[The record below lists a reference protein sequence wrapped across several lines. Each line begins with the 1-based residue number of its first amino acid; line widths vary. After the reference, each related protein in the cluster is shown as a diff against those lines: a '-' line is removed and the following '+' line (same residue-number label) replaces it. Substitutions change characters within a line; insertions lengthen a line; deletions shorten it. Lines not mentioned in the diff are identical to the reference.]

1 MNATVR
7 TGLLALAAVA
17 VVVLLASV
25 FVVQQIQT
33 ALVLR
38 FGAVQRVGS
47 PGAGLPSG
55 LAPGLHFKVPFVDN
69 VVYFD
74 RRVLDLDL
82 PVQEVIASDQ
92 KRLVVDSFA
101 RYRIID
107 PLRFYQAVQTV
118 QAANN
123 RLGSIINSTVRS
135 VLGDATSEAVV
146 RSERQALMRRIS
158 DEVNAAARGI
168 GVEIV
173 DVRLRRVDL
182 PEQNSQAVFQR
193 MQTERQREA
202 TDLRAQG
209 TQAAQGIRARADRDV
224 TVILANAQ
232 RRAEELRGGGDAE
245 RNRILAEAFGRDPDF
260 FTFYRSM
267 QAYEAGLKSGDTRM
281 VLSPNSDFFRFFNDR
296 GGRSGGQNPLPA
308 QNGAASRGQPG
319 GAPPPGPS
327 AQPGPAAQPG
337 SGAQLGQG
345 AQPTPSGQP
354 GVPAQPQAPQ
364 TQAARP

>member
-1 MNATVR
+1 MSATLR
-7 TGLLALAAVA
+7 TALIALAAIVA
-17 VVVLLASV
+17 VVIVASM
-25 FVVQQIQT
+25 FVVQQTQT

-38 FGAVQRVGS
+38 FGAVQQVSS

-55 LAPGLHFKVPFVDN
+55 LAPGLHFKLPLIDN

-101 RYRIID
+101 RYRILD
-107 PLRFYQAVQTV
+107 PLRFYQAVSSIP
-118 QAANN
+118 AANN

-135 VLGDATSEAVV
+135 VLGDQTFEAVV
-146 RSERQALMRRIS
+146 RTDRQALMKKIS
-158 DEVNAAARGI
+158 DEVNTAARGI

-209 TQAAQGIRARADRDV
+209 SQAAQGIRARADRDV

-232 RRAEELRGGGDAE
+232 RRAEELRGNGDAE
-245 RNRILAEAFGRDPDF
+245 RNRILAESYGKDPGF
-260 FTFYRSM
+260 FSFFRSM
-267 QAYEAGLKSGDTRM
+267 QAYEAGLRSGDTRM
-281 VLSPNSDFFRFFNDR
+281 VLSPNSDFFRFFNDPM
-296 GGRSGGQNPLPA
+296 GR
-308 QNGAASRGQPG
+308 NGANAGQPT
-319 GAPPPGPS
+319 ASQPS
-327 AQPGPAAQPG
+327 
-337 SGAQLGQG
+337 
-345 AQPTPSGQP
+345 
-354 GVPAQPQAPQ
+354 
-364 TQAARP
+364 RP